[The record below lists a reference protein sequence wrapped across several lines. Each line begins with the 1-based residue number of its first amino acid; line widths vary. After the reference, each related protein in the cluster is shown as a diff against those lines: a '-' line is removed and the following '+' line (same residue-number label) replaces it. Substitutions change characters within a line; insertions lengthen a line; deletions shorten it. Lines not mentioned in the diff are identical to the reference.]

1 MYVKQYSLSTV
12 TMFKTFCTLAL
23 FLLKEAVVVNE
34 WAGLR
39 PGRSE
44 VRLERDHVRDKYGN
58 KLEVCIKIYA
68 ILRHRKLLY

>member
-1 MYVKQYSLSTV
+1 MIEIQNVSQTV
-12 TMFKTFCTLAL
+12 FSFNSNESKTCCTLML
-23 FLLKEAVVVNE
+23 FLLKEAVIVNE

-58 KLEVCIKIYA
+58 KLEVCIKYMPC
-68 ILRHRKLLY
+68 